1 MTSAFVPLVRYEQ
14 ESCYAQQQ
22 VVACCEQLKQ
32 WGHSFL
38 LKATEI
44 SKGCLSLQQMN

>member
-1 MTSAFVPLVRYEQ
+1 MTSAFVPLVRYER
-14 ESCYAQQQ
+14 ELCYAQQQ
-22 VVACCEQLKQ
+22 VVACEQLKQ

-44 SKGCLSLQQMN
+44 SKGWLSLQQMN